1 MKSLF
6 KSENLNK
13 IIQIAGLWF
22 VYFLIFFTTESLN
35 YAQNKNGFII
45 VTILVV
51 LVSIIWALQIKK
63 INRNES

>member
-1 MKSLF
+1 MRNLF

-22 VYFLIFFTTESLN
+22 VYFLIFFTTDSLS